1 MTSMS
6 LLLAGL
12 FLPLFPMSIVFN
24 FVFQRA
30 SSAWLRVFT
39 ILVWPLPGLWLIE
52 NSTTELLDIYVYWA
66 MFTSI
71 LYGFRTVVV
80 KELSVWTGFIA
91 TSAWSLLWVA
101 EYLGAKVDDLIMHTF
116 AYSIPLVLLALIVAR
131 LERQYESAY
140 VGVVTGLAQEQPRTT
155 GIIVVVMLA
164 VIGSPLFPSFFA
176 LLSNINNV
184 VMALPSVALA
194 ITLVWLLWSW
204 SGIRL
209 LQELV
214 VGDPAVIQHKD
225 ISHGK
230 AMLYGASFVLLVA
243 GGLYMSEVL
252 L

>member
-1 MTSMS
+1 MQSMA

-30 SSAWLRVFT
+30 NTVWMRV
-39 ILVWPLPGLWLIE
+39 ILLLAWPLPGLWLIE
-52 NSTTELLDIYVYWA
+52 NSSSDLVDVFVFWA
-66 MFTSI
+66 LFTSI
-71 LYGFRTVVV
+71 LYGFRTVVI

-101 EYLGAKVDDLIMHTF
+101 EYLGADAEELLMHAF
-116 AYSIPLVLLALIVAR
+116 AFSLPLVLLAILVAR

-140 VGVVTGLAQEQPRTT
+140 VGVVTGLAQEQPRMT
-155 GIIVVVMLA
+155 GLFVVVMLA
-164 VIGSPLFPSFFA
+164 VIGSPLFPSFFS

-184 VMALPSVALA
+184 VIVIPSIALA
-194 ITLVWLLWSW
+194 IVLVWLLWSW

-214 VGDPAVIQHKD
+214 VGDPAVIQYDD
-225 ISHGK
+225 ISEGMT
-230 AMLYGASFVLLVA
+230 MLFFISFVLLVA